1 MLLLFYTGNMRVEEQ
16 KAHIL
21 FQRIKNHLD
30 TAQPAEA
37 KELFTEL
44 FTQFLDL
51 ATEES
56 GLIFN
61 SFFSKI
67 AYLVHKE
74 DLPPLLTYWIHL
86 ARKEVES
93 SAPGAL
99 SIPACYAILTKL
111 MEAIWKVYP
120 PEELAGLFQYLPD
133 PPLAEQRTLVQ
144 HLSSVRCALLEDL
157 DDRSCWKVLTDGVP
171 DQFFFLSYEDVQGE
185 ERLKESLLIIKAM
198 GQYPMVVQAIDV
210 SVTEDNLI
218 IPKALVLEPDYLVD
232 VTTIAKSYVGQS
244 AYPDLQILGKW
255 MGSTHEVSIF
265 VGNLANLM
273 LDLLVDN
280 PRLSYTEALTL
291 CFKHFPLDFTFLS
304 SQDIQTLNQRLKVH
318 FSNLKSMVEEGFP
331 QEGIVTKDALLEPS
345 FYSPIFGIQGRL
357 DLLYQDPQ
365 NPEHLSIVELKSGKP
380 FMPNKYGVGNSH
392 YVQILLYDLLIRS
405 AYGLSVRPK
414 SYILY
419 SGLME
424 RPLRTA
430 SAEET
435 LQFEA
440 LHLRNAILAQERRIA
455 QIYTLEDME
464 REMHR
469 LSPGQNP
476 KVKGFLTS
484 DLVALESLW
493 KSLDLHEKHYLSVF
507 MGFIAREQ
515 LLSKSGIQTL
525 DKSMGQ
531 SSLWLESAAQKEAR
545 FAILSNLRLI
555 KNAAVEKEPYLIFE
569 KTEKTH
575 ALSNLR
581 QGDIAILYP
590 STLEGAPTQSQL
602 FKGTLVE
609 LGAQKIVLRL
619 RAPVYKDRLFEQ
631 GSYWHLEPDHM
642 DSAYVAQFRSLFQ
655 FFSAPKALRD
665 IVMGWTPPGPPK
677 EQDYNLHPSLSEEQS
692 TLIKALLNSQNYFLL
707 WGPPGTGKTSF
718 VVKYLLDYLLNNTE
732 ERILLLAFTN
742 KAVEEVG
749 QAILDLGEYAAQQ
762 LVRLGSGS
770 SVSEAHKKYLLNE
783 QTASCDNRLE
793 IREKILS
800 KRIWIGTVAS
810 VSGKRDWLLKLGFSR
825 VLIDEASQV
834 LEPMLLG
841 ILPLFPHFTLIGD
854 HRQLPAVVAQAPQA
868 SFLQDPVFEKLG
880 LKSLHNSLFE
890 RLLHQN
896 DKFGK
901 GTQVGKLRAQGRMLP
916 SIMQFASKHF
926 YNDQLQAL
934 PFLQSLRYWQKT
946 PHAVPQ
952 VTQLREKIYE
962 HSCIFIPVS
971 NQKHKGT
978 KTNPAEAEV
987 VVKLLSLLKA
997 WREDMGEVWTDK
1009 TCGVITPYRAQIA
1022 CIKNTLHQAGWKE
1035 EMTIDTVERF
1045 QGGARDIIVIS
1056 LCLNQAFQLNTLVSL
1071 SEEGIDRKLNVALTR
1086 ARRQLFVL
1094 GDEKL
1099 MQETPFYQALTREF
1113 YKLNFEF

>member
-1 MLLLFYTGNMRVEEQ
+1 LFYTIYMRVEEQ

-67 AYLVHKE
+67 AFLVHRE

-99 SIPACYAILTKL
+99 TMPACYAILTKL
-111 MEAIWKVYP
+111 MEAIWKVCP
-120 PEELAGLFQYLPD
+120 PEELVGLFQYLPD
-133 PPLAEQRTLVQ
+133 PPLTEQRTLVH
-144 HLSSVRCALLEDL
+144 HLASVRCALLEDL
-157 DDRSCWKVLTDGVP
+157 DDRSCWKVLIDSIP
-171 DQFFFLSYEDVQGE
+171 EKFFYLSYEDVQGE
-185 ERLKESLLIIKAM
+185 ERLKESVLIIKEM
-198 GQYPMVVQAIDV
+198 KHYPMVVQAIQA
-210 SVTEDNLI
+210 SVTEDNLL

-232 VTTIAKSYVGQS
+232 VTTIANSYIGEV
-244 AYPDLQILGKW
+244 AFPDLQILGKW
-255 MGSTHEVSIF
+255 LGVANEEPIF
-265 VGNLANLM
+265 VGNLANLL

-280 PRLSYTEALTL
+280 PALSYREALSI
-291 CFKHFPLDFTFLS
+291 CFKHYPLDFTFLS
-304 SQDIQTLNQRLKVH
+304 DQQMQTLNQKLKVH
-318 FSNLKSMVEEGFP
+318 FSNLKIMVKEGFS
-331 QEGIVTKDALLEPS
+331 QRGIVTKDALVEPS

-357 DLLYQDPQ
+357 DLLYQDPEDA
-365 NPEHLSIVELKSGKP
+365 NNLSIVELKSGKP
-380 FMPNKYGVGNSH
+380 FMPNKFGVGHSH
-392 YVQILLYDLLIRS
+392 YIQTLLYDLLIRS
-405 AYGLSVRPK
+405 TFGLSVQPK

-424 RPLRTA
+424 KPLRTA
-430 SAEET
+430 PVLET
-435 LQFEA
+435 TQYEA
-440 LHLRNAILAQERRIA
+440 LHVRNANLAQERRIA

-476 KVKGFLTS
+476 KVKSFIS
-484 DLVALESLW
+484 RDLKVLENLW

-507 MGFIAREQ
+507 MGFIAREKI
-515 LLSKSGIQTL
+515 LSKSGIQTL
-525 DKSMGQ
+525 DKSTGQ
-531 SSLWLESAAQKEAR
+531 SSLWLESTAQKESR
-545 FAILSNLRLI
+545 FAILSYVRLL
-555 KNAAVEKEPYLIFE
+555 KNAAREKEPYLIFE

-575 ALSNLR
+575 PLSNLR
-581 QGDIAILYP
+581 QGDIAILY
-590 STLEGAPTQSQL
+590 SCALDGDPTQAQI
-602 FKGTLVE
+602 FKGTLIE
-609 LGAQKIVLRL
+609 LGAHKIVFRL
-619 RAPVYKDRLFEQ
+619 RAPVYRDSLFGQ
-631 GSYWHLEPDHM
+631 GTCWHLEPDHL
-642 DSAYVAQFRSLFQ
+642 DSAFLAQHRSLFQ

-665 IVMGWTPPGPPK
+665 IVMGWLPPGPPK
-677 EQDYNLHPSLSEEQS
+677 EQDYDLNPCLSQEQS

-718 VVKYLLDYLLNNTE
+718 VVKYLLDYLLINTE

-742 KAVEEVG
+742 KAVDELGE
-749 QAILDLGEYAAQQ
+749 AILDLGEHAAQQ
-762 LVRLGSGS
+762 LVRLGSRY
-770 SVSEAHKKYLLNE
+770 SVTETHRKYLLSE
-783 QTASCDNRLE
+783 QTASCENRLE
-793 IREKILS
+793 IREKIFS
-800 KRIWIGTVAS
+800 KRVWIGTVAS
-810 VSGKRDWLLKLGFSR
+810 VSGKRDWLIKLGFSR

-834 LEPMLLG
+834 LEPMLMGL
-841 ILPLFPHFTLIGD
+841 LPLFPHFTLIGD
-854 HRQLPAVVAQAPQA
+854 HRQLPAVVAQSPNP
-868 SFLQDPVFEKLG
+868 SLLKDPVFEKMG

-896 DKFGK
+896 KKFGIE
-901 GTQVGKLRAQGRMLP
+901 TQVGKLRFQGRMLP
-916 SIMQFASKHF
+916 SIMQFASRYF
-926 YNDQLQAL
+926 YNNQLQAL
-934 PFLQSLRYWQKT
+934 PFLQSLRYWKELSHT
-946 PHAVPQ
+946 DPQ
-952 VTQLREKIYE
+952 VAQIREKISQ
-962 HSCIFIPVS
+962 HACIFIPVS
-971 NQKHKGT
+971 NSNSQVT
-978 KTNPAEAEV
+978 KTNEAEAKV
-987 VVKLLSLLKA
+987 LVKLISLLKE

-1022 CIKNTLHQAGWKE
+1022 CIKNALHQVGWEE

-1056 LCLNQAFQLNTLVSL
+1056 LCLNQAFQISTLVSL

-1094 GDEKL
+1094 GEEAL
-1099 MQETPFYQALTREF
+1099 MQQTPFYRALTREF
-1113 YKLNFEF
+1113 YKLNFE